1 MASIMLATHSCFNP
15 QNIEIK
21 TIPLDREVL
30 SRDKESGSFAGRH
43 ISPPLLAQYFGEKL
57 VGICRVC

>member
-43 ISPPLLAQYFGEKL
+43 ISPPLLAQYFGEN
-57 VGICRVC
+57 